1 MIQITELIAAFEH
14 QERANLAAKAAVRKQ
29 LSDEASARES
39 LRKAALDAILSDFA
53 EPLARLCDSRQREV
67 GMARHTSGPD
77 CIRYCSNYDHGML
90 LILRVSDTS
99 EGALRYSAWDG
110 PEKTSFRYC
119 KTVNHDPA
127 LVTTCPTE
135 LKVWLAQF
143 LGKRLAQANSN

>member
-14 QERANLAAKAAVRKQ
+14 QERATLAAKAAVRKQ

-39 LRKAALDAILSDFA
+39 RRKAALDAILSDFA
-53 EPLARLCDSRQREV
+53 EPLARLCASMQRDA

-77 CIRYCSNYDHGML
+77 YIRYYSKWDHSML
-90 LILRVSDTS
+90 LILYVSDTP
-99 EGALRYSAWDG
+99 EGTMRYSAWNG
-110 PEKTSFRYC
+110 PASTSRRYC
-119 KTVNHDPA
+119 ETVNHDPA

-143 LGKRLAQANSN
+143 LGKRLARL

>member
-14 QERANLAAKAAVRKQ
+14 QERATLAAKAAERKK

-39 LRKAALDAILSDFA
+39 RRKAALDAILSDFA
-53 EPLARLCDSRQREV
+53 EPLARLCASRQRDA

-77 CIRYCSNYDHGML
+77 YIRYWSNWDHSML
-90 LILRVSDTS
+90 LILYVSDTP
-99 EGALRYSAWDG
+99 EGTMRYSAWDG
-110 PEKTSFRYC
+110 PASTSRRYC
-119 KTVNHDPA
+119 ETVNHDPA

-143 LGKRLAQANSN
+143 LGKRLARL

>member
-29 LSDEASARES
+29 LADEESARES
-39 LRKAALDAILSDFA
+39 RRKAALDAILSDFA
-53 EPLARLCDSRQREV
+53 EPLAQLCDSRQREA
-67 GMARHTSGPD
+67 GIARHTSGPD
-77 CIRYCSNYDHGML
+77 YIRYWSNYDHSIL
-90 LILRVSDTS
+90 LILRVSDTP

-135 LKVWLAQF
+135 LTVWLAQF
-143 LGKRLAQANSN
+143 LGKRLAHL